1 MHVHIC
7 ACTHTCLGQQNIHM
21 TIHTH
26 VHTQNGRAYTHTPR
40 EAEHT
45 HEHIHTRTHPGQQS
59 THTHVWGSR
68 AHTFSYT
75 HTHTKG
81 RRDIPGGGRGLFS
94 PYPQSLV
101 YKSPCQPE
109 PGWAAE
115 PGTHEQGRTL
125 QNACGKPTA
134 AKSLQSC
141 LTLCDPIDG
150 SPPGSPRPW
159 DSPGKNTGV
168 GCHFPLQC
176 MKVKSES
183 EVVR

>member
-1 MHVHIC
+1 
-7 ACTHTCLGQQNIHM
+7 M

-26 VHTQNGRAYTHTPR
+26 AHTQDGRAYTHTHLVQQSTR
-40 EAEHT
+40 MSIYTHAHTQDNRAHTHTSGAAEHT
-45 HEHIHTRTHPGQQS
+45 HSHIHTLTP
-59 THTHVWGSR
+59 R
-68 AHTFSYT
+68 AEETSLEV
-75 HTHTKG
+75 
-81 RRDIPGGGRGLFS
+81 GGVFS
-94 PYPQSLV
+94 PPIQSLV

-109 PGWAAE
+109 PSWAAE

-125 QNACGKPTA
+125 QNACGKPAA